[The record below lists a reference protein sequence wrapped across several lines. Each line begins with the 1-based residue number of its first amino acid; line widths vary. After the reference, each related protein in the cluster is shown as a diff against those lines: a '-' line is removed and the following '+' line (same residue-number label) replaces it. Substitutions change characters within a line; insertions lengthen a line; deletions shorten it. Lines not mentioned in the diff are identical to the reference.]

1 MNLCIND
8 FEGPLDLLLHL
19 VKTAKMDIYT
29 IDTKYI
35 IDKYLEFIS
44 TLPKDDL
51 DEASEYL
58 VMASE
63 LIHLKSRLLLNLDDD
78 TKEDNEFS
86 INSEEDLKNKLLEY
100 ERYQNITGIFK
111 ELEEK
116 RSEFYT
122 KIPESLSEY
131 IEKENIIEDKI
142 NPELLKEAMIELQK
156 RMEYQKPVNTRITK
170 REISVEER
178 IDKVRE
184 FLNTRKKAK
193 FTDLFEDFSKE
204 VVVATFLAILDM
216 CKNKEIKLTQKEA
229 ILEGLLFV
237 VGDEGLTLDNICE
250 IMLIDKSEAQELLK
264 KLREEYNKDNRGIRI
279 SFIGESFKLTTKQE
293 HKEYYQKLITTRG
306 SNTLSQAALETLAII
321 AYNQPI
327 TRMEVDELRGI
338 SSINMIRKLMAK
350 DLVKISG
357 KSSLPG
363 KPNLYRTTS
372 EFLDY
377 FGLATLGDLPDLPNV
392 KNDTEEEQELFTI
405 YKEN

>member
-19 VKTAKMDIYT
+19 VRTAKMDIYT

-35 IDKYLEFIS
+35 IDKYLEFIG

-78 TKEDNEFS
+78 EKEDNDFS

-142 NPELLKEAMIELQK
+142 NPELLKEAMMELQK
-156 RMEYQKPVNTRITK
+156 RMEYQKPLNTRITR
-170 REISVEER
+170 REVSVEER

-184 FLNTRKKAK
+184 YLDTRKKVK

-216 CKNKEIKLTQKEA
+216 CKNNEIKLTQKELFGD
-229 ILEGLLFV
+229 ILIEKV
-237 VGDEGLTLDNICE
+237 
-250 IMLIDKSEAQELLK
+250 
-264 KLREEYNKDNRGIRI
+264 
-279 SFIGESFKLTTKQE
+279 
-293 HKEYYQKLITTRG
+293 
-306 SNTLSQAALETLAII
+306 
-321 AYNQPI
+321 
-327 TRMEVDELRGI
+327 
-338 SSINMIRKLMAK
+338 
-350 DLVKISG
+350 
-357 KSSLPG
+357 
-363 KPNLYRTTS
+363 
-372 EFLDY
+372 
-377 FGLATLGDLPDLPNV
+377 
-392 KNDTEEEQELFTI
+392 
-405 YKEN
+405 